1 MTELLQ
7 RSLGSTF
14 KIETRFP
21 LGLKRVMADANQ
33 LEMALLNLAVNARD
47 AMEDGGEIIVSAR
60 HESVAAK
67 DGAGLK
73 PGTYFCLRVKD
84 NGTGIDKETLQ
95 KATEPFFTTK
105 GVGKGTGLGLS
116 MVHGFAEQSGAALVS
131 HSHTV
136 PY

>member
-47 AMEDGGEIIVSAR
+47 AIEDGGEIIISAQQER
-60 HESVAAK
+60 VA
-67 DGAGLK
+67 
-73 PGTYFCLRVKD
+73 
-84 NGTGIDKETLQ
+84 DKE
-95 KATEPFFTTK
+95 
-105 GVGKGTGLGLS
+105 
-116 MVHGFAEQSGAALVS
+116 
-131 HSHTV
+131 V